1 MHNDSR
7 HGGLRVQ
14 ELGTVLDLA
23 GEIAGGLVAL
33 VVVAGALIGLI
44 PPLVAALVVI
54 AGMAVVAIVS
64 ARQWRTASVRAR
76 EGAGG
81 VMAILV
87 VALVGVMVFPHA
99 VTEKPLASLN
109 PAPSATL
116 VASTAPSVAELE
128 TPIHIGPATPPPTP
142 APAQFA
148 ATGSMTSARDGH
160 TATLLPDGTVL
171 VAGGHATG
179 VAGSFVS
186 AERYDPATGTFIPT
200 GSMAQPRMGHTATT
214 VQRDGGARVLIVGG
228 FDDNSQKTTASAEL
242 YDPATGTFAATG
254 SLSQARFGQTATL
267 LADGRVLIAGGQS
280 RALALNS
287 AEVYDPKTGMFVP
300 AGPMAQS
307 RFGQTATL
315 LPNGQVLVAGGYN
328 ASQMW
333 LASAELYDPATGK
346 FSPAGNM
353 ESPRVFHAAV
363 ALADGRVLIT
373 GGSGKPGFGGS
384 LASVEIYD
392 PATGKFSPA
401 GSMADPRS
409 WQSASLLND
418 GQVLI
423 AGGQNDKSSGF
434 LSSADIFDPGTNKVT
449 ATASMKGARSNQTAT
464 LLSDGRT
471 LIVGGDDGSGNLSS
485 AELFG

>member
-1 MHNDSR
+1 MYNDSR

-14 ELGTVLDLA
+14 ELGTVIDLA
-23 GEIAGGLVAL
+23 GAIAGGLVVL
-33 VVVAGALIGLI
+33 VFVAGALIGLVQ
-44 PPLVAALVVI
+44 PLVAALIVI
-54 AGMAVVAIVS
+54 AGMAVAAIVS
-64 ARQWRTASVRAR
+64 ARRWPTASVRAR

-87 VALVGVMVFPHA
+87 VALVGVTIVPHA
-99 VTEKPLASLN
+99 GIEKPLASRN
-109 PAPSATL
+109 PLPSATL
-116 VASTAPSVAELE
+116 MASAAPSVAQAEPPLPVE
-128 TPIHIGPATPPPTP
+128 SASAT
-142 APAQFA
+142 AGPAQFA

-186 AERYDPATGTFIPT
+186 AELYDPAASTFIPT
-200 GSMAQPRMGHTATT
+200 GSMAQPRMGHTATI

-228 FDDNSQKTTASAEL
+228 FDDNSQKTTGTAEL
-242 YDPATGTFAATG
+242 YDPASGTFSATG

-287 AEVYDPKTGMFVP
+287 AEVYDPKTGTF
-300 AGPMAQS
+300 ALTGPMAQS

-333 LASAELYDPATGK
+333 LASTELYDPATGK
-346 FSPAGNM
+346 FRPAGNM
-353 ESPRVFHAAV
+353 ATPRSWHSVS
-363 ALADGRVLIT
+363 LLSDGRVL
-373 GGSGKPGFGGS
+373 
-384 LASVEIYD
+384 V
-392 PATGKFSPA
+392 
-401 GSMADPRS
+401 
-409 WQSASLLND
+409 
-418 GQVLI
+418 
-423 AGGQNDKSSGF
+423 AGGQDDKNSGF
-434 LSSADIFDPGTNKVT
+434 LSSADVFDPGTNKCI
-449 ATASMKGARSNQTAT
+449 ATGSMKVARSNQTAT